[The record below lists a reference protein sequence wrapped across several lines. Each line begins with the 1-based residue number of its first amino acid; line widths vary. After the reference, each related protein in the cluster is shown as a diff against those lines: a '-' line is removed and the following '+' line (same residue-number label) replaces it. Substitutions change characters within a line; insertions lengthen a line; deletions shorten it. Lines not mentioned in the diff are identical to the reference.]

1 MKTKILL
8 FLALIMLFV
17 SCAKEDDSPTTGGLI
32 IKAKLSTST
41 GYLAGVDVGLATS
54 QANLDNSIY
63 LQDKITNS
71 SGEADF
77 GQLNAG
83 NYYYDGYTTIGST
96 AYYGE
101 GQIQITAGNDKTLT
115 LIIYP

>member
-1 MKTKILL
+1 MKTKLFLL
-8 FLALIMLFV
+8 LALIMLMAG
-17 SCAKEDDSPTTGGLI
+17 CAKEETATTGGLI

-71 SGEADF
+71 QGEADF

-83 NYYYDGYTTIGST
+83 NYYYDGFTTIGST
-96 AYYGE
+96 DYYGE
-101 GQIQITAGNDKTLT
+101 GQIQITAGDDKILT